1 MKGLSYNK
9 NKPTWK
15 REELSLPLAT
25 FFCCCMTSSLRG
37 KKPKEKYKAFF
48 TFPGSKYLTMNTV
61 YITLPPPT
69 QACSFGSC
77 CLEWQIILKVK
88 KCLIIGT
95 YLPHGKVHLWGKVG
109 GKAKKEKEK
118 PTTEEPYGIDIR
130 QGAHTLK
137 PFLWRGKRIGTISFR
152 TKLLQINLTL
162 HFTACLVPKR
172 TS

>member
-61 YITLPPPT
+61 YITLPPPLSLLFWFT
-69 QACSFGSC
+69 LSGMTNNPESK
-77 CLEWQIILKVK
+77 EMPVYRYISSSWQSPLM
-88 KCLIIGT
+88 
-95 YLPHGKVHLWGKVG
+95 G
-109 GKAKKEKEK
+109 G
-118 PTTEEPYGIDIR
+118 
-130 QGAHTLK
+130 
-137 PFLWRGKRIGTISFR
+137 
-152 TKLLQINLTL
+152 
-162 HFTACLVPKR
+162 
-172 TS
+172 